1 MATVQSGPGRIRL
14 FNDFFCGWDQSDIAA
29 TTTLADLEMAGP
41 FIIFGEGLLNLD
53 AGLFHLNVLSGAVRV
68 TSTAAAEDDP
78 VCIGTYN
85 AFKVG
90 LMAPILLETRIQCN
104 NLDTKRIFFGL
115 TDAEGGDEK
124 KDLSIEDDI
133 VASTTLTFT
142 PVASDYVGFLFS
154 SEMSDVDVWH
164 GLYRGGTEAMTG
176 GAVSE
181 TYDFDGHELVAGDW
195 QILRLEVDP
204 NGTARW
210 YIDGVLVKTQ
220 EGACA
225 TTVAMG
231 VVLGV
236 EGVGSA
242 VEQMDVD
249 YLLVEANRDWTV

>member
-53 AGLFHLNVLSGAVRV
+53 AGLLHLNVLSGAVRV
-68 TSTAAAEDDP
+68 TSTAAAGDDP

-85 AFKVG
+85 TIKIS
-90 LMAPILLETRIQCN
+90 LMAPVLLEARIQFN
-104 NLDTKRIFFGL
+104 NLDTKRCFFGL

-133 VASTTLTFT
+133 CASTTVTFT

-154 SEMSDVDVWH
+154 SEMTAPDNVDWH
-164 GLYRGGTEAMTG
+164 VLYRGGTETQSTAST
-176 GAVSE
+176 ASDLN
-181 TYDFDGHELVAGDW
+181 TTITAGDW

-210 YIDGVLVKTQ
+210 YVDGILEKTQ
-220 EGACA
+220 EGACS
-225 TTVAMG
+225 TSVAMG

-236 EGVGSA
+236 EGVSTA
-242 VEQMDVD
+242 VEEMDVD